1 MNSEIPSLDELFP
14 ISQED
19 KSSIHSII
27 ARLSIRE
34 KIPQMVFPHVTAVFR
49 NKDDEDYK
57 RVIRF
62 AKEKKVGGFAFFK
75 GTVFDYS
82 ILSNELQ
89 QISEIPLILAADFER
104 GTAMRVEEATSFPY
118 AMALA
123 ATQEVSLAKRMGIA
137 IATESKALGIHNNYA
152 PVADINTNSSNPIV
166 NIRAFSDDKET
177 VAKFAI
183 AYMHGLQN
191 EKIIATVKHF
201 PGHGRT
207 DVDSHRELPIINC
220 SKEEL
225 YTEELFPF
233 IELIKNG
240 IQSIMVGHLA
250 VPAIDTDSIIPA
262 TFSKRIVTDILKE
275 ELGFNGL
282 IVTDALNMFGAT
294 NDYSVAEAAR
304 LSVQA
309 GVDIL
314 LMPPDCD
321 IAIDSLV
328 NAVTDGMISEDRINE
343 SVRKILFAKKYLGLW
358 NRTEV
363 NLSEVRN
370 VIASKKH
377 IELSQQIADASI
389 TIAKQNNLELPIAD
403 GKTISIITLT
413 DIIETELEA
422 SFQNYLKAE
431 REIKVSVFIN
441 KEINENKIGQI
452 IDIAKTSDVII
463 VPLFFRIRAYQGE
476 MNLSLSQFKLI
487 EALNSLNAQKIFI
500 SFGDPYIIKHLP
512 AIDNYLCTYG
522 DSKISQYAVVK
533 GLLGKIKFTGKLPI
547 EL

>member
-1 MNSEIPSLDELFP
+1 MKFDTPLLNELFP
-14 ISQED
+14 LSQED
-19 KSSIHSII
+19 INSVESL
-27 ARLSIRE
+27 LSVLPIRE
-34 KIPQMVFPHVTAVFR
+34 KISQMVFPHVTAVFK
-49 NKDDEDYK
+49 NKDDEEYK
-57 RVIRF
+57 RVIRLE
-62 AKEKKVGGFAFFK
+62 KEKKVGGFAFFK

-123 ATQEVSLAKRMGIA
+123 ATQEVSLAKRMGKA

-191 EKIIATVKHF
+191 EKIIATAKHF

-233 IELIKNG
+233 IELITNG

-262 TFSKRIVTDILKE
+262 TFSKRIVTDILKA

-282 IVTDALNMFGAT
+282 IITDALNMFGAT

-328 NAVTDGMISEDRINE
+328 NAVTDGMISEERINE

-358 NRTEV
+358 NRTEI

-389 TIAKQNNLELPIAD
+389 TIAKQNNLELPITID
-403 GKTISIITLT
+403 KTISIITLT
-413 DIIETELEA
+413 DIVETELEA
-422 SFQNYLKAE
+422 TF
-431 REIKVSVFIN
+431 
-441 KEINENKIGQI
+441 
-452 IDIAKTSDVII
+452 
-463 VPLFFRIRAYQGE
+463 
-476 MNLSLSQFKLI
+476 
-487 EALNSLNAQKIFI
+487 
-500 SFGDPYIIKHLP
+500 
-512 AIDNYLCTYG
+512 
-522 DSKISQYAVVK
+522 
-533 GLLGKIKFTGKLPI
+533 
-547 EL
+547 

>member
-403 GKTISIITLT
+403 GKTIL
-413 DIIETELEA
+413 
-422 SFQNYLKAE
+422 
-431 REIKVSVFIN
+431 
-441 KEINENKIGQI
+441 
-452 IDIAKTSDVII
+452 
-463 VPLFFRIRAYQGE
+463 
-476 MNLSLSQFKLI
+476 
-487 EALNSLNAQKIFI
+487 
-500 SFGDPYIIKHLP
+500 
-512 AIDNYLCTYG
+512 
-522 DSKISQYAVVK
+522 
-533 GLLGKIKFTGKLPI
+533 
-547 EL
+547 